1 MTKNEVLREFLAL
14 FGDVSGKGIPFDSWD
29 AVFTVIVFLLKKK
42 RIFPA
47 ISKLMICLR
56 VT

>member
-29 AVFTVIVFLLKKK
+29 AVFTVIVF
-42 RIFPA
+42 
-47 ISKLMICLR
+47 CLR
-56 VT
+56 KKGYFEQFQDR